1 MKTIESIF
9 RTTVFVIGVAVA
21 VYLLDKFG
29 MIDVLVNAV
38 DVGLEKLRNLK

>member
-9 RTTVFVIGVAVA
+9 RTTVFVLGVAVV

-29 MIDVLVNAV
+29 LIGVLVDTV
-38 DVGLEKLRNLK
+38 DVAIEKIKNLK